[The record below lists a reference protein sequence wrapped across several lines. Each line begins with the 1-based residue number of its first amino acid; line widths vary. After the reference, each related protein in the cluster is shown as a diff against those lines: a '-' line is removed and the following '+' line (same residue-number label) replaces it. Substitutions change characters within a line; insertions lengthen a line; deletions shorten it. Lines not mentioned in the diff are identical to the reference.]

1 MNITQRKLLHG
12 YNRAQ
17 ASDHRRKT
25 DEKARTENCWVL
37 FVLCFLV
44 TGAVLKFAGAL

>member
-37 FVLCFLV
+37 FVLCALATAAIFKAC
-44 TGAVLKFAGAL
+44 GVL